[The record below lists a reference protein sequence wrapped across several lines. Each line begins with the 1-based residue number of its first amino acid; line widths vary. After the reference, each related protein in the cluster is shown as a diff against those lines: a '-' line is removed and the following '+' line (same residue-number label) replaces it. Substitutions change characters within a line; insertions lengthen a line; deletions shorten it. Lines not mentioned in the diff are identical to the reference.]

1 MSDNVADPTSP
12 VLRRRMTNAQVR
24 TTPATQENLLLRLAV
39 EHFLFEEAAHLDN
52 WRLDEWLA
60 LFTEDGRY
68 VVPTT
73 DLPDGDSRRDVM
85 FIDDD
90 PARLRG
96 RVARLK
102 SRFAHRE
109 YPWSRTRRLITN
121 IRLTRVTSHEVDVE
135 ASFAV
140 YRARAEVIAPYVG
153 LYRYTLARGDDETF
167 RIRHR
172 RAELDLERLAD
183 HGAVSIIL

>member
-1 MSDNVADPTSP
+1 MSAAVAVKSAGGGNVTE
-12 VLRRRMTNAQVR
+12 TNAPS
-24 TTPATQENLLLRLAV
+24 TPPTPDNLLLRLAV

-60 LFTEDGRY
+60 LFTKDGRY

-73 DLPDGDSRRDVM
+73 DLPSGDPKHDVV

-90 PARLRG
+90 ANRLRG
-96 RVARLK
+96 QVNRLK
-102 SRFAHRE
+102 SRFGRE

-121 IRLTRVTSHEVDVE
+121 IRLTRIDADEVDVE

-140 YRARAEVIAPYVG
+140 YRARAGTIAPYIG
-153 LYRYTLARGDDETF
+153 IYRYTLARRGGTF

-172 RAELDLERLAD
+172 RAELDLERLSD
-183 HGAVSIIL
+183 HGAISIIL

>member
-1 MSDNVADPTSP
+1 VRDEQGRGSNGRW
-12 VLRRRMTNAQVR
+12 RRHVTEARGPA
-24 TTPATQENLLLRLAV
+24 TPATAENLLLRLAV

-52 WRLDEWLA
+52 WRLDDWLA

-73 DLPDGDSRRDVM
+73 DLPNGDPKQDVV

-90 PARLRG
+90 CRRLRG
-96 RVARLK
+96 RVDRLK

-121 IRLTRVTSHEVDVE
+121 IRLTRIEPHEIDVE

-140 YRARAEVIAPYVG
+140 YRARAEAIAPYIG
-153 LYRYTLARGDDETF
+153 IYRYTLSRQGGDTF

-172 RAELDLERLAD
+172 RAELDLERLSD

>member
-1 MSDNVADPTSP
+1 MSDASVSA
-12 VLRRRMTNAQVR
+12 
-24 TTPATQENLLLRLAV
+24 PATPPTRENLLLRLAV

-52 WRLDEWLA
+52 WRLDDWLE
-60 LFTEDGRY
+60 LFTEDAHY

-73 DLPDGDSRRDVM
+73 DQPSGDPRRDVM

-90 PARLRG
+90 RNRLRG
-96 RVARLK
+96 RVNRLK
-102 SRFAHRE
+102 SRYAHRE

-121 IRLTRVTSHEVDVE
+121 IRLTRIAAHEVDVE

-140 YRARAEVIAPYVG
+140 YRARAEAIAPYVG
-153 LYRYTLARGDDETF
+153 RYRYVLARVGDTF
-167 RIRHR
+167 RIKHR
-172 RAELDLERLAD
+172 RAELDLERLSD